1 MVTAYLVYTLKT
13 SLKIDVSFNRCAILM
28 LIYEFILIFGRHSL
42 IRFYLIVLIRC
53 IVEGYYET
61 VLPHILG
68 TIASD

>member
-1 MVTAYLVYTLKT
+1 MTAYIVYTLKT
-13 SLKIDVSFNRCAILM
+13 SLKIDVSFIRC
-28 LIYEFILIFGRHSL
+28 EFILIFGRHSL